1 MLVFLDD
8 SGDPGFKVK
17 KGSSP
22 CFVIALVV
30 FDDHLEAES
39 CAVEIKKLRRELGL
53 SDHFEF
59 KFSKCCDKFRTMF
72 LSRVAS
78 YKFRVRA
85 IVMRK
90 DVIYSPELRHSKES
104 FYRYS
109 IRMVLQHSF
118 GTIKKARLKMDGH
131 EDREFRRELLA
142 YLRNQL
148 HRNTD
153 GDPILEDVRI
163 VDSQNNV
170 LIQLADMVAGT
181 LRRHAEG
188 DKKDAKAY
196 RAIIEKRIENVWNF
210 GR

>member
-22 CFVIALVV
+22 CFVIALVI

-59 KFSKCCDKFRTMF
+59 KFSKCCDQFRNDF
-72 LSRVAS
+72 LTRVTQ
-78 YKFRVRA
+78 YQFRIRA

-90 DVIYSPELRHSKES
+90 EAIYSPELRHSKES
-104 FYRYS
+104 FYNYS

-118 GTIKKARLKMDGH
+118 GKIQNAKLKMDGH
-131 EDREFRRELLA
+131 EDREFRRELQA
-142 YLRNQL
+142 YLRKQL
-148 HRNTD
+148 QKD
-153 GDPILEDVRI
+153 GDGAPILQDLKI
-163 VDSQNNV
+163 VDSKNNV

-181 LRRHAEG
+181 IRRFAEQG
-188 DKKDAKAY
+188 KKDAIQY
-196 RAIIEKRIENVWNF
+196 RKIIEKRVENVWNF
-210 GR
+210 GK

>member
-22 CFVIALVV
+22 CFVIALAI
-30 FDDHLEAES
+30 FDDHLEAEA

-53 SDHFEF
+53 SDQFEF
-59 KFSKCCDKFRTMF
+59 KFSKCCDRFRVAFLTRVAQHKFRI
-72 LSRVAS
+72 
-78 YKFRVRA
+78 RA

-90 DVIYSPELRHSKES
+90 DVIYSEELRHSKES

-118 GTIKKARLKMDGH
+118 GAIQKARLKMDGH
-131 EDREFRRELLA
+131 EDREFRRELQA
-142 YLRNQL
+142 YLRKQL
-148 HRNTD
+148 QADRD
-153 GDPILEDVRI
+153 GIPILEDLRI
-163 VDSQNNV
+163 VDSKNNV

-181 LRRHAEG
+181 LRRCAEHQ
-188 DKKDAKAY
+188 KQDAVHY
-196 RAIIEKRIENVWNF
+196 RKIIEKRIENVWDF

>member
-22 CFVIALVV
+22 CFVIALAI
-30 FDDHLEAES
+30 FDDHLEAEA
-39 CAVEIKKLRRELGL
+39 CAVEIKKLRRELRL

-59 KFSKCCDKFRTMF
+59 KFSKCCDRFRQAF
-72 LSRVAS
+72 LSRVAPF
-78 YKFRVRA
+78 KFRVRA

-90 DVIYSPELRHSKES
+90 DAIYSPELRESKES
-104 FYRYS
+104 FYNYA

-118 GTIKKARLKMDGH
+118 GKIKRARLKMDGH
-131 EDREFRRELLA
+131 EDRAFRRELHS
-142 YLRNQL
+142 YLRKQL
-148 HRNTD
+148 QTNKD
-153 GDPILEDVRI
+153 GEPILEDVRI
-163 VDSQNNV
+163 VDSKSNV

-181 LRRHAEG
+181 LRRHAQQ
-188 DKKDAKAY
+188 DKEDAVLY
-196 RAIIEKRIENVWNF
+196 RRIIEKRIEDVWNF

>member
-8 SGDPGFKVK
+8 SGDPGFKIK

-22 CFVIALVV
+22 CFVIALVI
-30 FDDHLEAES
+30 FDDHLEAEA

-59 KFSKCCDKFRTMF
+59 KFSKCCDRFRLAF
-72 LSRVAS
+72 LSRVARF
-78 YKFRVRA
+78 KFRIRA

-90 DVIYSPELRHSKES
+90 DLIYSQELRHSKES

-131 EDREFRRELLA
+131 GDREFRRELQS
-142 YLRNQL
+142 YLRHQL
-148 HRNTD
+148 QTIREA
-153 GDPILEDVRI
+153 DPVLEDLRI
-163 VDSQNNV
+163 VDSEGNV

-181 LRRHAEG
+181 LRRFAE
-188 DKKDAKAY
+188 KEKSDAIKY
-196 RAIIEKRIENVWNF
+196 REIIEKRIENVWNF

>member
-1 MLVFLDD
+1 MLIFLDD

-22 CFVIALVV
+22 CFVIALAI

-59 KFSKCCDKFRTMF
+59 KFSKCCDRFRMAF
-72 LSRVAS
+72 LTRVAP

-90 DVIYSPELRHSKES
+90 DAIYSPELRQSKES

-109 IRMVLQHSF
+109 VRMVLQHSF
-118 GTIKKARLKMDGH
+118 GTIQKARLKMDGH
-131 EDREFRRELLA
+131 EDREFRRELYA
-142 YLRNQL
+142 YLRKQL
-148 HRNTD
+148 QAD
-153 GDPILEDVRI
+153 GDGVPILEDLRI
-163 VDSQNNV
+163 VDSKNNV

-181 LRRHAEG
+181 IRRFAEQE
-188 DKKDAKAY
+188 KADAVQY
-196 RAIIEKRIENVWNF
+196 RKIIEKRIEDVWNF